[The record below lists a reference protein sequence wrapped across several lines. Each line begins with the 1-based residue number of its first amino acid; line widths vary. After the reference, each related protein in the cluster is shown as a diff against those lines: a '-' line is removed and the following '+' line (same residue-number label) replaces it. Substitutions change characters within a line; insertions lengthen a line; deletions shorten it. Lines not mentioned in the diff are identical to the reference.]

1 MSNCTEYG
9 AVVSVPIEA
18 PKGDASLKYLN
29 STLAVSALAS
39 AETVTV
45 PLRIEPAAGLVRL
58 TVGGAVDA
66 ADGSASAAKTAAN
79 TAILVLRTLSSPD
92 QSAMDTRTMCLKFQG
107 VKEETCD

>member
-1 MSNCTEYG
+1 VSNCTEYG

-29 STLAVSALAS
+29 STLVAPPAS
-39 AETVTV
+39 ADTLTV
-45 PLRIEPAAGLVRL
+45 PRRIEPASGLVSV

-66 ADGSASAAKTAAN
+66 ADGSASAAKVAAN